1 MSEKVRQELI
11 EMILPEPGFSANA
24 LAVLE
29 KRYLIKD
36 ENGNAIETPKEMLCR
51 VARNIALMD
60 VLYDPRVY
68 EGEVR
73 AKERTP
79 QEEYGASGIASGS
92 EELLEMLSD
101 FSDKD
106 WDTLKMAF
114 ERLKS
119 QDLMRISWD
128 EMHEF
133 VLDNQD
139 EVAKTAAEFYA
150 MMAECK
156 FMPNSPAL
164 MNAGRDLQQL
174 SACFVLPVEDSMS
187 SIFDSLKHAALIH
200 QSGGGT
206 GFSFSRLRPKNDVVR
221 STGGVASGPVSFM
234 KVFNAATEAV
244 KQGGV
249 RRGAN
254 MGILRV
260 DHPDILEF
268 ITCKTDTKE
277 LTNFNI
283 SVGIT
288 EEFMEAVKTDT
299 DYGLVNPRN
308 GQVVGRLAAR
318 EVFEKIVDQAW
329 RNGEPGI
336 IFLDRLNRDNPTPEL
351 GEIESTNPCGEQPLL
366 PYEACNLGSINLA
379 NMVGEDAKVDYDKLK
394 ETVWTAVH
402 FLDNVI
408 DMSKFPLEKISKMVH
423 ANRKIG
429 LGVMGFADMLIQMGV
444 SYTSEEAVQTA
455 EDVMSFINDESKKA
469 SVELAKKRGVFPN
482 FPGSIYDKKGGMKV
496 RNATTTTIAP
506 TGSISI
512 IANASGGIEPLF
524 ALCYWRNV
532 LDGEKLVEVNPYFKK
547 IAQKEGFYSD
557 ELIQKMAKH
566 SSIQG
571 MTEIPEHIRKVF
583 VTAHDITPECHIRMQ
598 SVFQKYIDNA
608 VSKTVNFP
616 NNATREDVEN
626 VYWLAYKLGCK
637 GVTVYRDGS
646 RSEQVLNIGDSR
658 AKGEDVSDMP
668 KIKKDRPRML
678 TGKTIQMKTG
688 CGPLY
693 VTINQDEEGMFEIFS
708 NMGKAGGC
716 AASQCEAIGRLV
728 SLAWRSGVDPNSVVN
743 QLVGISCHKQI
754 GLGKEKIMS
763 CADAI
768 AKAIRMCLEPIKQE
782 EIKITKQCGAC
793 PECGGSIEYE
803 EGCAKCKACG
813 YSECG

>member
-1 MSEKVRQELI
+1 MRDMVENSEVKI
-11 EMILPEPGFSANA
+11 INA
-24 LAVLE
+24 ESEINLSDNARTVLE
-29 KRYLIKD
+29 KRYLRKNED
-36 ENGNAIETPKEMLCR
+36 GKVVETPTDLFKR
-51 VARNIALMD
+51 VAENIAQAD
-60 VLYDPRVY
+60 KIYNP
-68 EGEVR
+68 
-73 AKERTP
+73 
-79 QEEYGASGIASGS
+79 
-92 EELLEMLSD
+92 
-101 FSDKD
+101 DKD
-106 WDTLKMAF
+106 ITPTVEQF
-114 ERLKS
+114 Y
-119 QDLMRISWD
+119 RIMTS
-128 EMHEF
+128 
-133 VLDNQD
+133 LD
-139 EVAKTAAEFYA
+139 FI
-150 MMAECK
+150 
-156 FMPNSPAL
+156 PNSPTL
-164 MNAGRDLQQL
+164 MNAGRKLQQL
-174 SACFVLPVEDSMS
+174 SACFVLPIEDSME
-187 SIFDSLKHAALIH
+187 SIFEAVKDTAIVHK
-200 QSGGGT
+200 SGGGT
-206 GFSFSRLRPKNDVVR
+206 GFNFSNLRPKNDYVS
-221 STGGVASGPVSFM
+221 STYGLSSGPVSFM
-234 KVFNAATEAV
+234 KAFDAATEAV
-244 KQGGV
+244 NQGGF

-254 MGILRV
+254 MGIMRI
-260 DHPDILEF
+260 DHPDILDF
-268 ITCKTDTKE
+268 IDCKKNE
-277 LTNFNI
+277 ANLNNFNI
-283 SVGIT
+283 SVAVT
-288 EEFMEAVKTDT
+288 DAFMKALENGT
-299 DYGLVNPRN
+299 DYDLINPRTKKPFAKYRAMDVFKK
-308 GQVVGRLAAR
+308 VV
-318 EVFEKIVDQAW
+318 DNAW
-329 RNGEPGI
+329 QNGEPGI
-336 IFLDRLNRDNPTPEL
+336 VFIDEINRCNPTPQI
-351 GEIESTNPCGEQPLL
+351 GNIESTNPCGEQPLL
-366 PYEACNLGSINLA
+366 PYEACNLGSINLS
-379 NMVGEDAKVDYDKLK
+379 NMVGEDAKLDYDKLK

-408 DMSKFPLEKISKMVH
+408 DMSKFPLEKIAKMVH

-429 LGVMGFADMLIQMGV
+429 LGVMGFADMLIQMGI
-444 SYTSEEAVQTA
+444 SYSSEEAIKVA

-512 IANASGGIEPLF
+512 IANSSGGIEPLF

-557 ELIQKMAKH
+557 ELIQEMAKH

-571 MTEIPEHIRKVF
+571 MTEIPEHIRKIF

-616 NNATREDVEN
+616 NHATREDVEN

-646 RSEQVLNIGDSR
+646 RSEQVLNT
-658 AKGEDVSDMP
+658 GESKTKAQDVFDMP

-688 CGPLY
+688 CGLLY
-693 VTINQDEEGMFEIFS
+693 VTINQDEEGAFEIF
-708 NMGKAGGC
+708 NTMGKAGGC

-728 SLAWRSGVDPNSVVN
+728 SLAWRSGVDTESVVN

-768 AKAIRMCLEPIKQE
+768 AKAIHMCLEPAKLEAIKV
-782 EIKITKQCGAC
+782 TKQCGAC